1 MITRTTSPHDYH
13 FMLIAQITRTTSQLF
28 RLNVPKPLSLEI
40 GASGNSRD
48 GEAAQG
54 RLMRLPIQTL
64 QGSGR
69 NIVERISDIC
79 KPEMAYTL
87 DELTQVL
94 YPASPRRG
102 QMKIRPGSVLRRSD
116 LKRSYLLISVNHHF
130 LLRAAERL
138 GEVLTQAQSQHAQL
152 LYI

>member
-28 RLNVPKPLSLEI
+28 GLNMPKPLSLEI
-40 GASGNSRD
+40 GSSGNSRD

-69 NIVERISDIC
+69 NIVELISDIC

-102 QMKIRPGSVLRRSD
+102 KYDDTPRQRSPKVRFKAKLPIDFRESSLFVARGREARRGTHSGS
-116 LKRSYLLISVNHHF
+116 
-130 LLRAAERL
+130 E
-138 GEVLTQAQSQHAQL
+138 
-152 LYI
+152 